1 MKCRYFLN
9 NYLYFVLINLFCF
22 VAGFFRTGTLVE
34 VVLMGTVFRV
44 TLEKIGNYQRSFT
57 RYSTF

>member
-1 MKCRYFLN
+1 MYLN
-9 NYLYFVLINLFCF
+9 KSLYCLFIYFVCF
-22 VAGFFRTGTLVE
+22 ATGFFRTGTLVE
-34 VVLMGTVFRV
+34 VALMGTVFRV